1 MLECDAAVMV
11 GKDCSFGAVAS
22 LQGYMTT
29 HCILDCIALWGEGG
43 RWELGGH
50 EVNRGECD
58 KGCFA
63 IQGDVNKYSFSVLEL
78 VGGWEGGK
86 QGVHSTIGV

>member
-1 MLECDAAVMV
+1 MRC
-11 GKDCSFGAVAS
+11 CSHGWKR
-22 LQGYMTT
+22 LQLWCSGIFTGVY
-29 HCILDCIALWGEGG
+29 CLLDCIALWGEGGG

-63 IQGDVNKYSFSVLEL
+63 IQGGVNKYSFSVLEL

-86 QGVHSTIGV
+86 QGVHSIIGVRLW